1 MCTKKSYCN
10 KYRCLSW
17 YIMKKDLVDLHYKL
31 AEASLGVGGVPNLDR
46 QINKLL
52 NLLEQGTV
60 TAVDLVKLW
69 SLEEVTLADVLRM
82 AAEMYETV
90 GDGQCKWV
98 PGKMEAAGRVLDK
111 ILTTGVR
118 TLGLQ
123 LHPEF
128 RNQTSN
134 STDRKNLRK
143 FVNAFVKW
151 HLISAHSG
159 FRADH
164 KGLFSGVAAGGST
177 SAQ

>member
-1 MCTKKSYCN
+1 
-10 KYRCLSW
+10 
-17 YIMKKDLVDLHYKL
+17 MKKDLVDLHYKL
-31 AEASLGVGGVPNLDR
+31 AWASLGVGGVPNLDR

-164 KGLFSGVAAGGST
+164 KGLFSGVTAPALVLSDRARVVK
-177 SAQ
+177 SSNI

>member
-1 MCTKKSYCN
+1 
-10 KYRCLSW
+10 
-17 YIMKKDLVDLHYKL
+17 MKKDLVDLHYKL

-164 KGLFSGVAAGGST
+164 KGLFSGVTAPALVLSDRARVVK
-177 SAQ
+177 SSNI